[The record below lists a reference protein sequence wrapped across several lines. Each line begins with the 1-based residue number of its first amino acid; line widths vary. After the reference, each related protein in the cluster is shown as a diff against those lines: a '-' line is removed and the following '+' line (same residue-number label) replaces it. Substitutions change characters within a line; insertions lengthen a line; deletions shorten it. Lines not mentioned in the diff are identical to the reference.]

1 MRPSLPPTVLLGPG
15 LTWLAVL
22 LVAPCAL
29 VFAYS
34 FFERGVYGGIDHV
47 FTLENYERAADP
59 LYLKIFWQSFRIAI
73 VTTVLALLIGYPAA
87 YYISLCS
94 PRRQKV
100 LLVLAIL
107 PFWSNYLI
115 RTYAWIVLLNR
126 EGLINRA
133 LGALGIV
140 DEPLP
145 LLYNQFSIVIGLL
158 YAYLPFMILAL
169 YSSIARLGPELRE
182 ASADLGA
189 GFLATLVNVTLP
201 LTVPGIAAGCI
212 FVFVL
217 SIGNFITPDLLG
229 GGRSIMVGNL
239 IYDQFLSA
247 RDWPFGSA
255 LAFVLIGV
263 MLMLLLIQAWLVNRD
278 AEVRGP

>member
-1 MRPSLPPTVLLGPG
+1 MRLPPTLLLGPG

-145 LLYNQFSIVIGLL
+145 LLYNQFSIVVGLL

-182 ASADLGA
+182 AAADLGA

-263 MLMLLLIQAWLVNRD
+263 MLMLLLVQAWLVNRD
-278 AEVRGP
+278 AEVRGS

>member
-263 MLMLLLIQAWLVNRD
+263 MLMLLLVQAWLVNRD
-278 AEVRGP
+278 AEVRGS

>member
-1 MRPSLPPTVLLGPG
+1 MRLPSTLLLGPG

-145 LLYNQFSIVIGLL
+145 LLYNQFSIVVGLL

-182 ASADLGA
+182 AAADLGA

-263 MLMLLLIQAWLVNRD
+263 MLMLLLVQAWLVNRD
-278 AEVRGP
+278 AEVRGS

>member
-34 FFERGVYGGIDHV
+34 FFERGIYGGIDHV
-47 FTLENYERAADP
+47 FTLENYERAADS

-263 MLMLLLIQAWLVNRD
+263 MLMLLLVQAWLVNRD

>member
-145 LLYNQFSIVIGLL
+145 LLYNQFSIVVGLL

-263 MLMLLLIQAWLVNRD
+263 MLMLLLVQAWLVNRD
-278 AEVRGP
+278 AEVRGS